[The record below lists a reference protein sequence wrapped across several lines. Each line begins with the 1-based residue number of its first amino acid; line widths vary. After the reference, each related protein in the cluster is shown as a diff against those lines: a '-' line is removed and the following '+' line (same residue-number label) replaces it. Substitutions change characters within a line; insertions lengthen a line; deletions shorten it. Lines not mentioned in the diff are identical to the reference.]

1 MKDKNFDPNSLY
13 EKLMSATNAAANPLF
28 LETPSETHQVKLR
41 PDKTVGRARFKPDPL
56 IPGGYL
62 AHPITIRAVRLD
74 IFVGGEGFED
84 LECLYKCHSCS
95 EQIDVQ
101 FWKFCPYCEAPFKK

>member
-1 MKDKNFDPNSLY
+1 MKNKKFDTNSLY
-13 EKLMSATNAAANPLF
+13 EKLMSATNAAEKPLF
-28 LETPSETHQVKLR
+28 TGAPSETHEVKLR
-41 PDKTVGRARFKPDPL
+41 PDKTVGRAKFKPDPL

-62 AHPITIRAVRLD
+62 AHPVTIRAVRLD

-84 LECLYKCHSCS
+84 LEYLYQCSSCN
-95 EQIDVQ
+95 EQLDLQ